1 METIVHFFNWVI
13 LWYMII
19 INFFY
24 VVLLAVSIPD
34 IFTRHDEVEMGGMGD
49 LLHSDSML
57 PVTIL
62 ITAYNEELTILDT
75 LTSIMKNDYPNINI
89 IILNDGSTDT
99 TMEKL
104 HAALKLKKIDKIIP
118 KLIPTYGKF
127 KGYYISQNYPNIT
140 LVDKENSKKSDT
152 LNVGLNVCR
161 TPFFITV
168 DADTLLDPDAI
179 SNIVF
184 YTLTNPEPAAVG
196 GAIYILNGCTYK
208 DGVILKKRI
217 SMNPIC
223 ALQSAEYMRGFLF
236 GRAGWNTFSGA
247 LCYAGA
253 FTLFDH
259 KAVLEV
265 GGFDRDNIGQDFE
278 IITHL
283 QANRYEKKRNYTL
296 GYTSS
301 AIAWTA
307 GPETLK
313 EYWKQRTGWQFGS
326 MRSILRYK
334 RMFFNPYYGIVGLFS
349 YPFYFL
355 AEVFGV
361 IVEVTAYLSI
371 IVSWYFGFF
380 DLEFAV
386 LFFILCYGFV
396 AFITMATA
404 FINYTTYSKYKRFS
418 NLLWVFIVVTIECFG
433 FRQFVAVC
441 RVTASLRYFWA
452 WLFPKPQ
459 PS

>member
-1 METIVHFFNWVI
+1 MINIIHFFNWVI
-13 LWYMII
+13 LWYMMI
-19 INFFY
+19 INFCY
-24 VVLLAVSIPD
+24 VVLLGVSIPE
-34 IFTRHDEVEMGGMGD
+34 IFERHDEVEMGALRD
-49 LLHSDSML
+49 FLNSDNML

-75 LTSIMKNDYPNINI
+75 LKSILRNNYPNINI
-89 IILNDGSTDT
+89 MILNDGSTDT

-104 HAALKLKKIDKIIP
+104 DQALKLKKIDKIIP

-140 LVDKENSKKSDT
+140 LIDKENSKKSDT
-152 LNVGLNVCR
+152 LNVGLNACR
-161 TPFFITV
+161 TPYFITV

-184 YTLTNPEPAAVG
+184 YALTNPDPAAVG
-196 GAIYILNGCTYK
+196 GAIYLLNGCTYK

-217 SMNPIC
+217 SLNPIC

-236 GRAGWNTFSGA
+236 GRAGWNVFSGA

-253 FTLFDH
+253 FTLFNH
-259 KAVLEV
+259 KAVLDV

-283 QANRYEKKRNYTL
+283 QAHRFEKKRHYTL
-296 GYTSS
+296 GYTSA

-334 RMFFNPYYGIVGLFS
+334 RMFFNPYYGIIGLFS

-361 IVEVTAYLSI
+361 IVEFTAYLSI
-371 IVSWYFGFF
+371 IVSWYYGFF
-380 DLEFAV
+380 DAYFAI

-418 NLLWVFIVVTIECFG
+418 NLLWVFVVVTIECFG
-433 FRQFVAVC
+433 FRQYVAIC
-441 RVTASLRYFWA
+441 RVTASVRYFWA
-452 WLFPKPQ
+452 WLFPKRQ
-459 PS
+459 LS